1 MKILASWCHP
11 KKFWWIFA
19 AILSALS
26 HWANPSPISLTWVG
40 WSVPY
45 GLSPSLI
52 WWHYRENQWG
62 IPSGNL
68 IACHWNCPFIV
79 SFPIRN
85 CMKLCFS
92 TVMVIYQRV
101 SPSINHPWHSE
112 RLVWIES
119 TQPFGWLPWWSF
131 ACLVSDSE
139 RRWIWEKTKM
149 MINQWQPWQP
159 WDPETPGKS
168 QLFYWLLG
176 GVAVMDVMNIEKS
189 WI

>member
-1 MKILASWCHP
+1 MSRENDEFLYSFNVIHLWMVRFPRQDVVTRRS
-11 KKFWWIFA
+11 FDGSFA
-19 AILSALS
+19 AILWALN

-45 GLSPSLI
+45 GLSSSLI

-85 CMKLCFS
+85 CMNLCFS
-92 TVMVIYQRV
+92 TLMVIYQRV
-101 SPSINHPWHSE
+101 SPAINHPWHSE

-131 ACLVSDSE
+131 AFCLTPNGDRSE
-139 RRWIWEKTKM
+139 RKT
-149 MINQWQPWQP
+149 NDDQPM
-159 WDPETPGKS
+159 TAMTA
-168 QLFYWLLG
+168 LG
-176 GVAVMDVMNIEKS
+176 S
-189 WI
+189 WNSW